1 MSFWDTPQTGF
12 GLAPEQVAVGP
23 KLGILGA
30 FERAYNE
37 TTQLNSQYGAE
48 MMLRDLEQSNRKKI
62 FDAGMVP
69 PPSLEPEDG
78 DTVPADRIQNPF
90 THFSTSYYTDY
101 MRTGSAGDRDDKLR
115 KLRAERPD
123 LGIQTYDEMRTK
135 MQQDAQ
141 QRRKEAAFPQTYPGA
156 LGGFAGGLAGAFDP
170 RYNPLNVA
178 TLGVGGFGESVAA
191 RIATEAGAQG
201 ALQGVMQAGDVF
213 TGVAENRKF
222 LGIPDPTLGE
232 RALSVAEAAA
242 GGALFRAGGEAIGA
256 GVRGA
261 RRWFGDEPND
271 PAPPLPEPPVRPPEP
286 PPEAPRPPPIDTP
299 PALEMAIRAA
309 GDDPLAAT
317 RLGRGRVAADIALAA
332 RHLDDWAGPLP
343 RDIPTTDTRLP
354 QSPDIPSKLFDPANY
369 THSFTVDE
377 LARKADPEVFRIYD
391 KLVAQREDFK
401 RTVDEF
407 NRLRELELG
416 ITKIDNEI
424 DALSERNLRK
434 GEKGQPYLP
443 PREVKRNEKRIAEL
457 KAQREEILKA
467 QPVDSPGANVA
478 RENWVQADNEIRK
491 LQPALARAYARAD
504 GKWKVYDEQ
513 NKAIAQMM
521 AEGRPHLPET
531 PSSLPERI
539 PDLPPRPQLS
549 TFAPEIVDP
558 RAPNAEGKIPDKD
571 AAETVLRVQGEHV
584 KEYEKAIEDF
594 QKTAGKLAERE
605 QVSEG
610 TPKTYPGGIKLY
622 RGTSAYEARILREGT
637 YEWQQ
642 GKLGVFVTKDRKG
655 AEGFSLIAETGT
667 RHPATVGREGTT
679 PELIELQLPKDAKF
693 IKVGSAEYKRILA
706 EATEQSVGK
715 RGGQYVSNEKF
726 RDALVKAGYVGV
738 EGKSIQGMHEIQIID
753 KSVFEGAKPDPNT
766 IAVGN
771 ARLHLDNDVVVI
783 RGEDGQPQQLSIRQL
798 LEQADD
804 DNMVLQALSSCS
816 VATTL

>member
-30 FERAYNE
+30 FERAYKE

-48 MMLRDLEQSNRKKI
+48 MMLRDLEQANRKKI
-62 FDAGMVP
+62 FDAGLVP
-69 PPSLEPEDG
+69 PPSLEPEEG
-78 DTVPADRIQNPF
+78 DTVPKDRIQNPF
-90 THFSTSYYTDY
+90 AHFSTSYYTDY

-135 MQQDAQ
+135 MQEDAQ

-156 LGGFAGGLAGAFDP
+156 VAGFAGGLVGAFDP

-178 TLGVGGFGESVAA
+178 TLGVGGFGENIAT
-191 RIATEAGAQG
+191 RLATEAGAQG
-201 ALQGVMQAGDVF
+201 ALQAVQQGADQF

-222 LGIPDPTLGE
+222 LGIPDPTFGE

-256 GVRGA
+256 GARGA
-261 RRWFGDEPND
+261 RRWFGNEPHD
-271 PAPPLPEPPVRPPEP
+271 PAPPLPEPPVRPPEA
-286 PPEAPRPPPIDTP
+286 PPEAPRPLPIDVP

-354 QSPDIPSKLFDPANY
+354 QSPDITPKMFDPANY
-369 THSFTVDE
+369 THDFSVDE

-424 DALSERNLRK
+424 DALSERNLRR
-434 GEKGQPYLP
+434 GAKGQPYLP
-443 PREVKRNEKRIAEL
+443 PREVKKNEARIAEL

-491 LQPALARAYARAD
+491 LQPAVARAYARAE

-531 PSSLPERI
+531 PSSLPEKI

-584 KEYEKAIEDF
+584 KEYDKAIEDF

-605 QVSEG
+605 QVSPEG

-622 RGTSAYEARILREGT
+622 RGTSKYEADILRKGT
-637 YEWQQ
+637 YEWQK
-642 GKLGVFVTKDRKG
+642 GVLGVFVTKDKEG
-655 AEGFSLIAETGT
+655 AIGFSKSSDNRALRGE
-667 RHPATVGREGTT
+667 EGA
-679 PELIELQLPKDAKF
+679 LVELQLPKDAKF
-693 IKVGSAEYKRILA
+693 IKRDSKLYKEFEKKATTTYLQTEKNPKGRSYVDNNKLNKILQ
-706 EATEQSVGK
+706 E
-715 RGGQYVSNEKF
+715 
-726 RDALVKAGYVGV
+726 AGYVGV
-738 EGKSIQGMHEIQIID
+738 EGKSIQGMHEIQIVD
-753 KSVFEGAKPDPNT
+753 KSVFEDIKPDPNT
-766 IAVGN
+766 IAVGDT
-771 ARLHLDNDVVVI
+771 RLHLDNDFAVI
-783 RGEDGQPQQLSIRQL
+783 KGEDGQPQKLSIRQL
-798 LEQADD
+798 LEQTDD